1 MDSAAIAGTQK
12 RGVVLAPLE
21 IELLTHVTYHI
32 RERHLSNCR
41 SILAGVLLCQFFVLT
56 PAARGQRP
64 GGGEGFGGAGN
75 IELRMHEVDNNYCDH
90 LSLVIT
96 VLNDSKAR
104 LDRESI
110 AKLHDE
116 KRDATVWQTLPKD
129 SETTICIVDFGDY
142 DLEVSA
148 VGYLTE
154 HKELHVTG
162 TIQSVK
168 VEVTLHK
175 DPTAV
180 NLSAADDAIPKNVR
194 KDAKRA
200 VDALKSA
207 NYKEAQSRLDKVYK
221 FAPSSA
227 QINFLYGYLFMQLK
241 NLDKAD
247 AYLSRAAS
255 LDPRRVQTLTLLGRV
270 QLQREHYEDARKTL
284 EQAVGANSQ
293 DWIAHNLLADAYLRQ
308 KEYEKAR
315 EQAQLAIDEG
325 KGAASAAQLTL
336 GQALANV
343 GRDQEGLQALN
354 TFLQTNSKNP
364 VVPQVQALI
373 AKIEKRDSG
382 TAGNGEMQLGADLV
396 LAASEPSL
404 PPSAWGPPG
413 VDEVKPTVAA
423 GVTCPSEQVLDMS
436 GIRVKQFVDRMAQF
450 SAVEDLVHEQLD
462 PVGSP
467 ITKETRKFD
476 YVASITEERPG
487 FLAVD
492 EYRNDRYGVPDLPDH
507 IATTGFVTLALVFHP
522 DMRENF
528 QITCEGLGQ
537 WHGQAAW
544 LMRFQQ
550 RQDKPNRLLNYMVG
564 TEAYRV
570 DQKGRAWINAD
581 NFQIV
586 RIESE
591 LVNPV
596 QRLSVQHQIAE
607 YGPVHFQKKD
617 IDLWLPQ
624 SADLFFEINRHRYHR
639 RHSFDHYMLFSIN
652 SEEKPGAIKNG
663 LNTSP
668 VQNP

>member
-1 MDSAAIAGTQK
+1 MTHYFQK
-12 RGVVLAPLE
+12 RQILLRKRQVLAFRLA
-21 IELLTHVTYHI
+21 
-32 RERHLSNCR
+32 
-41 SILAGVLLCQFFVLT
+41 LAGFLCCQFFLLI
-56 PAARGQRP
+56 PIAQGQRP
-64 GGGEGFGGAGN
+64 GGSEGFGGGGN
-75 IELRMHEVDNNYCDH
+75 VELRMHEVDNKYCDH
-90 LSLVIT
+90 LSLAIT
-96 VLNDSKAR
+96 VLDDNKAR
-104 LDRESI
+104 LDRESV
-110 AKLHDE
+110 AKLYDQ
-116 KRDATVWQTLPKD
+116 KRASTVWQTLPTN
-129 SETTICIVDFGDY
+129 SETTICLVDFGDY
-142 DLEVSA
+142 DLEISA

-154 HKELHVTG
+154 HKDIHVTG
-162 TIQSVK
+162 TLQTVK
-168 VEVTLHK
+168 VEVILHK

-180 NLSAADDAIPKNVR
+180 NLSAADDAIPKNAR

-207 NYKEAQSRLDKVYK
+207 NYKEAQNRLDKVYK
-221 FAPSSA
+221 VSPSSA
-227 QINFLYGYLFMQLK
+227 QINFLYGYLFVQLK
-241 NLDKAD
+241 DLEKAET
-247 AYLSRAAS
+247 YLSRAES
-255 LDPRRVQTLTLLGRV
+255 LDPRRVQTLVLLGRV
-270 QLQREHYEDARKTL
+270 QLQREHYEDARKAL
-284 EQAVGANSQ
+284 EQAVEANSQ
-293 DWIAHNLLADAYLRQ
+293 DWIAHNLLADAYLKQ

-343 GRDQEGLQALN
+343 GRDHEGLAALQ
-354 TFLQTNSKNP
+354 TFLQTNPKNP
-364 VVPQVQALI
+364 LVPQVHALI
-373 AKIEKRDSG
+373 AQIEKRDSG
-382 TAGNGEMQLGADLV
+382 QAKGGEMHPGADLI
-396 LAASEPSL
+396 LASSEPSL

-413 VDEVKPTVAA
+413 IDDVKPTIAP
-423 GVTCPSEQVLDMS
+423 GVICPSDQVIDMS
-436 GIRVKQFVDRMAQF
+436 GKRVKQFVDSMAQF

-462 PVGSP
+462 QIGSP

-492 EYRNDRYGVPDLPDH
+492 EYRNTRYGIPDLPDH

-522 DMRENF
+522 DMRDNF

-550 RQDKPNRLLNYMVG
+550 REDKPNRLENLQVG
-564 TEAYRV
+564 EEAYRV
-570 DQKGRAWINAD
+570 DQKGRAWISAD

-624 SADLFFEINRHRYHR
+624 SADLFFQINRQRYHR

-652 SEEKPGAIKNG
+652 SEDKPGAIKNG
-663 LNTSP
+663 QSTADP

>member
-1 MDSAAIAGTQK
+1 M
-12 RGVVLAPLE
+12 
-21 IELLTHVTYHI
+21 THYI
-32 RERHLSNCR
+32 RERHPSNRWSIPVVLS
-41 SILAGVLLCQFFVLT
+41 LCQFFVLI
-56 PAARGQRP
+56 PAAHGQRS
-64 GGGEGFGGAGN
+64 GGGGTGSTGN
-75 IELRMHEVDNNYCDH
+75 IELRMNEVEKDYCDH
-90 LSLVIT
+90 RSLVVT
-96 VLNDSKAR
+96 VLDDSKAQ
-104 LDRESI
+104 LDRESV
-110 AKLHDE
+110 AKLYDR
-116 KRDATVWQTLPKD
+116 KRDSTVWQTLPKG
-129 SETTICIVDFGDY
+129 SEATICIVDFGDY

-154 HKELHVTG
+154 HKDLHVTG
-162 TIQSVK
+162 TIQSMK

-180 NLSAADDAIPKNVR
+180 NLSAADDAIPKNAR

-221 FAPSSA
+221 VAPSSA

-241 NLDKAD
+241 NLDKAE

-284 EQAVGANSQ
+284 EQAVAANSQ
-293 DWIAHNLLADAYLRQ
+293 YWIAHNLLADAYLRQ
-308 KEYEKAR
+308 KEFEKAR

-325 KGAASAAQLTL
+325 KSAASAAQLTL

-354 TFLQTNSKNP
+354 IFLQTNPTNP

-413 VDEVKPTVAA
+413 VDDLKPTVAA
-423 GVTCPSEQVLDMS
+423 GVTCPAEQVLDMS
-436 GIRVKQFVDRMAQF
+436 GRRVKQFVDSMAQF
-450 SAVEDLVHEQLD
+450 SAVEDLIHEQLD

-522 DMRENF
+522 DMRDNF

-537 WHGQAAW
+537 WRGQAAW

-550 RQDKPNRLLNYMVG
+550 REDKPNRLENYMVG

-581 NFQIV
+581 NFQIL

-591 LVNPV
+591 LLSPV

-663 LNTSP
+663 LNISP
-668 VQNP
+668 IQNP

>member
-1 MDSAAIAGTQK
+1 M
-12 RGVVLAPLE
+12 
-21 IELLTHVTYHI
+21 
-32 RERHLSNCR
+32 
-41 SILAGVLLCQFFVLT
+41 
-56 PAARGQRP
+56 
-64 GGGEGFGGAGN
+64 GAGN
-75 IELRMHEVDNNYCDH
+75 IELRMNEIDKNNCDS
-90 LSLVIT
+90 LSLMLT
-96 VLNDSKAR
+96 VLDDSKAH
-104 LDRESI
+104 LDRESV
-110 AKLHDE
+110 AKLHDQ
-116 KRDATVWQTLPKD
+116 KRDSTVWQTLPKD
-129 SETTICIVDFGDY
+129 SEPRICIVDFGDY

-154 HKELHVTG
+154 HKEVHVTG
-162 TIQSVK
+162 TIQTVK
-168 VEVTLHK
+168 VEVALHK

-180 NLSAADDAIPKNVR
+180 NLSASDDAIPKNAR
-194 KDAKRA
+194 KDAKHA

-221 FAPSSA
+221 AAPSSA

-241 NLDKAD
+241 NLDKAE

-325 KGAASAAQLTL
+325 KSAASAAQLTL

-343 GRDQEGLQALN
+343 GRDREGLQCLN
-354 TFLQTNSKNP
+354 TFLQTNRKNP

-413 VDEVKPTVAA
+413 VDDLKPTVAA
-423 GVTCPSEQVLDMS
+423 GVTCPAEQVLDMS
-436 GIRVKQFVDRMAQF
+436 GRRVKQFVDSMAQF

-492 EYRNDRYGVPDLPDH
+492 EYRNDRYGVPELPDH

-522 DMRENF
+522 DMRDNF

-537 WHGQAAW
+537 WRGQAAW

-550 RQDKPNRLLNYMVG
+550 REDKPNRLENYVVG
-564 TEAYRV
+564 TTKYRV

-581 NFQIV
+581 TFQIV

-624 SADLFFEINRHRYHR
+624 SADLFFELNRHRYYR

-663 LNTSP
+663 LPANP
-668 VQNP
+668 IQNP

>member
-1 MDSAAIAGTQK
+1 
-12 RGVVLAPLE
+12 
-21 IELLTHVTYHI
+21 VTYYI
-32 RERHLSNCR
+32 RERHLSNR
-41 SILAGVLLCQFFVLT
+41 WSILVGLLLCQFFVLI
-56 PAARGQRP
+56 PVARGQRP
-64 GGGEGFGGAGN
+64 GGGQGIGAGN
-75 IELRMHEVDNNYCDH
+75 IELRTIEVDKNNCEN
-90 LSLVIT
+90 LSLMLT
-96 VLNDSKAR
+96 VLDDSKAH
-104 LDRESI
+104 LDRESV
-110 AKLHDE
+110 AKLHDQ
-116 KRDATVWQTLPKD
+116 KRDSTVWQTLPKD
-129 SETTICIVDFGDY
+129 SEPRICIMDFGDY

-162 TIQSVK
+162 TIDTVK

-180 NLSAADDAIPKNVR
+180 NLSAADDAIPKNAR

-221 FAPSSA
+221 VAPSSA
-227 QINFLYGYLFMQLK
+227 QISFLYGYLFMQLK
-241 NLDKAD
+241 NLDKAE

-293 DWIAHNLLADAYLRQ
+293 DWIAHNLLADACLRQ
-308 KEYEKAR
+308 KEYQKAR

-325 KGAASAAQLTL
+325 KSAASAAQLTL

-343 GRDQEGLQALN
+343 GRDQEGLLALN
-354 TFLQTNSKNP
+354 TFLQTNPKNP

-373 AKIEKRDSG
+373 ATIEKRDSG
-382 TAGNGEMQLGADLV
+382 TAGNAEMQLGADLV

-413 VDEVKPTVAA
+413 VDDVKPTVAA
-423 GVTCPSEQVLDMS
+423 GVTCPAAQVLDMS
-436 GIRVKQFVDRMAQF
+436 GIRVKQFVDSMAQF

-522 DMRENF
+522 DMRDNF

-537 WHGQAAW
+537 WRGQAAW

-550 RQDKPNRLLNYMVG
+550 REDKPNRLLNYMVG

-586 RIESE
+586 RIESG

-596 QRLSVQHQIAE
+596 QRLSVQHQVAE
-607 YGPVHFQKKD
+607 YGPIHFQKKD

-652 SEEKPGAIKNG
+652 SEEKPGVIRNG

>member
-1 MDSAAIAGTQK
+1 VI
-12 RGVVLAPLE
+12 
-21 IELLTHVTYHI
+21 HYI
-32 RERHLSNCR
+32 RERHLSNR
-41 SILAGVLLCQFFVLT
+41 WSILVGLLLCQFFMLI
-56 PAARGQRP
+56 PAAHGQRS
-64 GGGEGFGGAGN
+64 GGGGTGSTGN
-75 IELRMHEVDNNYCDH
+75 IELRMNEVDNNFCDH
-90 LSLVIT
+90 LSLMVT
-96 VLNDSKAR
+96 VFDDSKAR
-104 LDRESI
+104 LDRESV
-110 AKLHDE
+110 AKLHDQ
-116 KRDATVWQTLPKD
+116 KRDSTVWQTLPKD
-129 SETTICIVDFGDY
+129 SEPRICIVDFGDY

-154 HKELHVTG
+154 HKDLHVNG
-162 TIQSVK
+162 TIQTVK
-168 VEVTLHK
+168 VEVILHK

-180 NLSAADDAIPKNVR
+180 NLSAADDAIPKNAR

-221 FAPSSA
+221 VAPSSA

-241 NLDKAD
+241 NLDKAE

-325 KGAASAAQLTL
+325 KSAASAAQLTL

-354 TFLQTNSKNP
+354 TFLQTNPKNP
-364 VVPQVQALI
+364 VVLQVQALI
-373 AKIEKRDSG
+373 AKIENRDSG

-413 VDEVKPTVAA
+413 VDDVTPTVAA
-423 GVTCPSEQVLDMS
+423 GVTCPAEQVLDMS
-436 GIRVKQFVDRMAQF
+436 GRRVKQFVDSMAQF

-492 EYRNDRYGVPDLPDH
+492 EYRNDRYGVPGLPDH

-522 DMRENF
+522 DMRDNF

-537 WHGQAAW
+537 WRGQAAW

-550 RQDKPNRLLNYMVG
+550 REDKPNRLLNYMVG